1 MRRVIALA
9 LTTGAVAAIAC
20 ASAGAPPGGPEDH
33 APPQIVKITPDSGQT
48 NVHPKEVEIRF
59 DEVVTDRGSGPT
71 AIDQLFL
78 ISPRTS
84 APRVSW
90 HRSRVTVRPARGF
103 LPNTAYRITVL
114 PGVADMRGN
123 ARHEPASILFSTGP
137 TFPPYSILGVVFDWA
152 GQAIAKG
159 AYVEALS
166 HPDTSIAYVATTD
179 SAGNFEVGPLP
190 AGTYTLR
197 ALIDQNANRAVDR
210 NEKWDTTTVTVSDAR
225 RVVELD
231 AIERDTVPPA
241 ITSVDVLDS
250 LTVRITFDKPLD
262 PALPLQPALLEIQR
276 ADSTPIEITRVE
288 WASTYEK
295 RTQAADSARRAQA
308 ADSARRAR
316 PDTARRADTAR
327 ARPPA
332 RPAPQPTTPPGARP
346 PPPPPKPKAPPPE
359 KAIVAAISPQTPLHP
374 GETLRLRANGLRN
387 LVGKAAPLGPRSFS
401 VPKPAPPDS
410 THKPPADSA
419 RRPPKPR

>member
-9 LTTGAVAAIAC
+9 LTAGVVGAIAC

-33 APPQIVKITPDSGQT
+33 APPQIVKITPESGQT
-48 NVHPKEVEIRF
+48 NVRPKEVEVRF
-59 DEVVTDRGSGPT
+59 DEVVTDRGSGAA

-90 HRSRVTVRPARGF
+90 HRSRVTVRPAKGF

-123 ARHEPASILFSTGP
+123 SRHDPETILFSTGP
-137 TFPPYSILGVVFDWA
+137 DFPPFSVLGVVFDWTS
-152 GQAIAKG
+152 QSVAKG

-166 HPDTSIAYVATTD
+166 HPDTNIAYVAMTD
-179 SAGNFEVGPLP
+179 SSGDFEVGPMP

-197 ALIDQNANRAVDR
+197 ALIDQNANRARDR
-210 NEKWDTTTVTVSDAR
+210 NEKWDTTTVTVSDTR

-231 AIERDTVPPA
+231 AIERDTVAPA
-241 ITSVDVLDS
+241 ITTVDVLDS
-250 LTVRITFDKPLD
+250 LTFRITFDKALD
-262 PALPLQPALLEIQR
+262 PALPLQPALIQVQR
-276 ADSTPIEITRVE
+276 ADSTPVEITRVE
-288 WASTYEK
+288 WASAYEK
-295 RTQAADSARRAQA
+295 RVQAADSARRAQQ
-308 ADSARRAR
+308 ADSARRAQA
-316 PDTARRADTAR
+316 DTARRGDTAR

-332 RPAPQPTTPPGARP
+332 RAAPQPAPPSGVRP
-346 PPPPPKPKAPPPE
+346 PPPPRKPKAPPPD
-359 KAIVAAISPQTPLHP
+359 KAIVVTLSSTMRP

-387 LVGKAAPLGPRSFS
+387 LVGKSAPLGPRAFS
-401 VPKPAPPDS
+401 VPKAAPRDS
-410 THKPPADSA
+410 TSKPPADSA
-419 RRPPKPR
+419 RRPPRR